1 MNPMW
6 QHCYNAALFGLPVI
20 GLPVIGLPVI
30 GLPVI
35 GLPVIGLAVLDIGS
49 KKSDSAKFWGTE
61 RSTAQGCRARGFM
74 LGC

>member
-1 MNPMW
+1 MLSFAMNPMW
-6 QHCYNAALFGLPVI
+6 QHCYNAALF
-20 GLPVIGLPVI
+20 

-61 RSTAQGCRARGFM
+61 RGTAQGCRARGFM